1 MVTHRWN
8 ICLAWPLSDDHAVKY
23 QNINFTANINS
34 VHGQLLWILT
44 YENDYN
50 SGIEEAELLQKS
62 CCFLEKDSL
71 YCDSNINSL
80 NLFL

>member
-1 MVTHRWN
+1 MMTVKQLGFYSNTQMKYMPTMTFE
-8 ICLAWPLSDDHAVKY
+8 CLSD
-23 QNINFTANINS
+23 NS
-34 VHGQLLWILT
+34 VYGQLLT

-71 YCDSNINSL
+71 YYDSNIKL
-80 NLFL
+80 IA